1 MMTSKPNM
9 KNQMK
14 SIVCLC
20 AGILSCVA
28 FAAQEKL
35 NILCVCAHPDDAE
48 LNCGGTLLKYH
59 KQGHNIFIVLTTS
72 GNTGSNEMTDIKE
85 IERVREAETLAS
97 AKTYDAKVRFLRA
110 DDERL
115 LDSNE
120 MRTKVLDAMR
130 WANPDVIFTHSPTDE
145 SPDHRMTSQLVRA
158 MVLSL
163 PGINQ
168 QSSEKPCT
176 KKVSVF
182 TWSTPKGLGF
192 IPEVYVDISD
202 ELEAVCAAAN
212 LHESQKAWLRLYKGP
227 KDLSVAKRI
236 AAAFWGFQY
245 GCAAAEGFRAWR
257 TSGYMPDFK
266 ILP

>member
-1 MMTSKPNM
+1 MKTSKPNM
-9 KNQMK
+9 KSQMK

-20 AGILSCVA
+20 ACILSCVA
-28 FAAQEKL
+28 VAAQEKL

-182 TWSTPKGLGF
+182 TWSTPKGL
-192 IPEVYVDISD
+192 D
-202 ELEAVCAAAN
+202 